1 MTERASKI
9 SVTWSPSRHLV
20 WTQWAG
26 GHVENLT
33 ASSRQPDLSSSW
45 GLQPI
50 RGENRGH
57 VTRCRVLIGHL
68 ELMEKPPTVAS
79 PGMKKSSHWP
89 ALKLGLASPSATFS
103 VSPFTVGERF
113 VMETTL
119 AATAPGSWNTDFIPH
134 AAHAKL
140 KLLPDIDHLL
150 VLNVPFLT
158 L

>member
-20 WTQWAG
+20 WTQCAG

-50 RGENRGH
+50 RGEKRGH
-57 VTRCRVLIGHL
+57 VPRCRVLIGHL

-119 AATAPGSWNTDFIPH
+119 AATAPGSWKYSSSILLLSSYKH
-134 AAHAKL
+134 IKL
-140 KLLPDIDHLL
+140 HLP
-150 VLNVPFLT
+150 T
-158 L
+158 LY